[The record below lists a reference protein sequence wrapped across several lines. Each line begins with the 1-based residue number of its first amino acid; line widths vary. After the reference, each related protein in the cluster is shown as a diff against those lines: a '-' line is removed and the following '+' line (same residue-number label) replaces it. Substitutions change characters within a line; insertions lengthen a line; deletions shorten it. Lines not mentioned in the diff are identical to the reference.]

1 MKGIGW
7 SPLLRRQSL
16 IAEFPPW
23 HSRSHFLLAIAG
35 IAESRHQAQRITDI
49 THLPTLIGLLN
60 CSGQRCMRGSR
71 ESCVSYKPVQLDL
84 SNAVYAE
91 STNIQTLPSI
101 YSPERWAKGRTK
113 LHMPPYVYSTGD
125 PSNYLVLLL

>member
-1 MKGIGW
+1 
-7 SPLLRRQSL
+7 
-16 IAEFPPW
+16 
-23 HSRSHFLLAIAG
+23 
-35 IAESRHQAQRITDI
+35 
-49 THLPTLIGLLN
+49 
-60 CSGQRCMRGSR
+60 MRGSC
-71 ESCVSYKPVQLDL
+71 ESGVSYKPVQLDL

-101 YSPERWAKGRTK
+101 YSPERCRTT